1 MPVTAAL
8 AVGYVLASVLGGVLA
23 VVVGLLAGPGGRP
36 RRRTSIDAELRAGE
50 GEHVTPLLVVAGAL
64 VGAPLRLLADR
75 IAVARRG
82 RTTGLGTLDGQ
93 RRRQRRPR
101 RSSSAWRAAPSWVV
115 ALVGT
120 GFCGTLT
127 TFSTFGYDVVRLVE
141 EQLRGPRAGLPGGHA
156 RARRRAPPRR
166 DSDWAGLL

>member
-1 MPVTAAL
+1 
-8 AVGYVLASVLGGVLA
+8 
-23 VVVGLLAGPGGRP
+23 
-36 RRRTSIDAELRAGE
+36 
-50 GEHVTPLLVVAGAL
+50 VTPLLVVAGAL

-82 RTTGLGTLDGQ
+82 RTTGLGTLTVNVAG
-93 RRRQRRPR
+93 
-101 RSSSAWRAAPSWVV
+101 SAVLGFVLGLAAAPSWVA

-141 EQLRGPRAGLPGGHA
+141 EKVPGRALAYLAATLVLGIGAAAGGFGLAGQL
-156 RARRRAPPRR
+156 
-166 DSDWAGLL
+166 